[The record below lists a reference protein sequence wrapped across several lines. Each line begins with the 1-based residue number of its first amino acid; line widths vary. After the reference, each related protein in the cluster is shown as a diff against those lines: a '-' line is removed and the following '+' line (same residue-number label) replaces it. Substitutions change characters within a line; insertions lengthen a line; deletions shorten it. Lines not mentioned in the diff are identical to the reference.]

1 MGTAHWVRPS
11 GTELV
16 ASGLILTHVAWV
28 VAVLA
33 VRPTEV
39 SGVRGVAAA
48 AGSAA
53 TGSAAG
59 CAAGAAASTG
69 RLASGARTEVL
80 FCDGLLQ
87 GGELSGE
94 AGQGHLHGLVLPV
107 GFGC

>member
-16 ASGLILTHVAWV
+16 ASGMILTHVAWV

-59 CAAGAAASTG
+59 
-69 RLASGARTEVL
+69 
-80 FCDGLLQ
+80 
-87 GGELSGE
+87 
-94 AGQGHLHGLVLPV
+94 LHGWVGDRGEDDGFVLQQTAARRRA
-107 GFGC
+107 GW